1 MFGSS
6 QPHIRT
12 ITSLLTGLNY
22 GKKKTSFFLSFLVPQ
37 PFFTHLN
44 RSKDA
49 RSGRKRMIDSIYELF
64 TLSRFLGPGIF
75 LASEFLYSSLICG
88 SSQPYIRLI
97 TSLPTNSKYGEKK
110 NIFLLFFLYSTTFSS
125 LISIAP
131 TAAAAIKQWS
141 TQIYELFTLSR
152 RFLGIFL
159 TRPVSLFLLK
169 SLHLFFIF
177 IFIFFSFILFFRR
190 TQIQELVS
198 LLFSYMRFVST
209 PYKD

>member
-22 GKKKTSFFLSFLVPQ
+22 GEKKTSFFLSFFVPQ

-49 RSGRKRMIDSIYELF
+49 RSGSKRTIDSIYELF

-97 TSLPTNSKYGEKK
+97 TSLPTDSKYGGKK
-110 NIFLLFFLYSTTFSS
+110 KHLSSLLSLFHNLFFTHFNCSNSRSSHKTTIDSN
-125 LISIAP
+125 L
-131 TAAAAIKQWS
+131 
-141 TQIYELFTLSR
+141 
-152 RFLGIFL
+152 
-159 TRPVSLFLLK
+159 
-169 SLHLFFIF
+169 
-177 IFIFFSFILFFRR
+177 
-190 TQIQELVS
+190 
-198 LLFSYMRFVST
+198 
-209 PYKD
+209 